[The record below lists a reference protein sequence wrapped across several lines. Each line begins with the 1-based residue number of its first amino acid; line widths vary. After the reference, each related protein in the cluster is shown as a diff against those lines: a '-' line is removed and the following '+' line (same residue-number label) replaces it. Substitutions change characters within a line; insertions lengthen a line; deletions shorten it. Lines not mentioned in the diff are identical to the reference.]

1 MIRRPPRSTRTD
13 TLYPYTTL
21 FRSPA
26 SAMINSS
33 VERHADIWKVDKISN
48 TTIGFIWA
56 PLLSDIQ
63 NKFAKNWSG
72 VAGGRQPDGILF
84 GATMWD
90 VLNTRSETAYTEHL
104 SVLHSTFT
112 SRLAATHMPIG
123 SA

>member
-1 MIRRPPRSTRTD
+1 MFKNKLMLFVGDSTVRNSFHAFTNQLTD
-13 TLYPYTTL
+13 Q
-21 FRSPA
+21 PA
-26 SAMINSS
+26 SGMINSS

-90 VLNTRSETAYTEHL
+90 VLNTRSETAYTEQDRK
-104 SVLHSTFT
+104 ST
-112 SRLAATHMPIG
+112 RLNSSH
-123 SA
+123 